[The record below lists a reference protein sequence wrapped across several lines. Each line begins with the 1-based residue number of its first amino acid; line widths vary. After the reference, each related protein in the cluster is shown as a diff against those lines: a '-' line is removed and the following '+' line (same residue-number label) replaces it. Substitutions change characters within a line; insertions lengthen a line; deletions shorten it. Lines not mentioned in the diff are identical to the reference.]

1 MTSDEDQRK
10 QLIDLIHQG
19 EAKGRIIANYG
30 GEIIGFGQH
39 IADVGF
45 ASADVL
51 KYVMPNR
58 KDLDGMIQSW

>member
-1 MTSDEDQRK
+1 MTSDEDQRIK
-10 QLIDLIHQG
+10 LIDLVYQG
-19 EAKGRIIANYG
+19 EAKGQKITKYG
-30 GEIIGFGQH
+30 GEIVGFGQR